1 MRTLIALAFI
11 LTPAIAG
18 AQVVMPAVH
27 CPLGYAHRGGF
38 CVQGIHRIPFADFMR
53 GGRYWGRPFPHH
65 GTVIRPGHGAGIG
78 HGPVQRPT
86 PYGH

>member
-1 MRTLIALAFI
+1 MKVLAI
-11 LTPAIAG
+11 SVLLLLPSLAS
-18 AQVVMPAVH
+18 AQVVVPGH
-27 CPLGYAHRGGF
+27 CPFGYAHRGGF
-38 CVQGIHRIPFADFMR
+38 CVQGIHRYPFADFMR